1 MNYEAF
7 RKHVDEL
14 GGTAVVQVKLGAIFE
29 TLEALEHGDIQHAIS
44 KLSLMAAVD
53 DRKNLRR
60 VRDEVYRRYKHAL
73 QVGDRTAAVELE
85 KQLSMLKDAK
95 SSLTA

>member
-7 RKHVDEL
+7 RKRVDEL
-14 GGTAVVQVKLGAIFE
+14 GGTAVVQVKLGAIYE

-44 KLSLMAAVD
+44 KLSTMAAAD

-73 QVGDRTAAVELE
+73 QVGDSTTAAALE
-85 KQLSMLKDAK
+85 EQLRMLKEAK

>member
-7 RKHVDEL
+7 RKRVDEL
-14 GGTAVVQVKLGAIFE
+14 GGTAVVHVRLGAIYE
-29 TLEALEHGDIQHAIS
+29 TIEALEHGDIQHAIS
-44 KLSLMAAVD
+44 KLSLMAAAD

-73 QVGDRTAAVELE
+73 QVGDTSSAAELE
-85 KQLSMLKDAK
+85 EQLRMLKDAK